1 MLPTDS
7 TIGIHVSANLNPV
20 SFEYWYGVGFDNV
33 TIMYK
38 IVRVFGYKIVPFDG
52 LPEYKYLV
60 SHLHVLGTSS
70 WKERESVPPCKPIR
84 RYLHMETC
92 ID

>member
-7 TIGIHVSANLNPV
+7 TIGVHVSANLNPV

-38 IVRVFGYKIVPFDG
+38 IVRVFGYKIVLWMDNRVQVFG
-52 LPEYKYLV
+52 F
-60 SHLHVLGTSS
+60 SS
-70 WKERESVPPCKPIR
+70 SCVGNKLMKGERISSS
-84 RYLHMETC
+84 L
-92 ID
+92 